1 MQTYRV
7 QMWSERI
14 ANELVEFYHIVNSRT
29 MECVY
34 RHQSMRMIN
43 RYINKNNLA
52 IVK

>member
-1 MQTYRV
+1 MQTYKV
-7 QMWSERI
+7 QKWSERI
-14 ANELVEFYHIVNSRT
+14 ANELVEFYHIVNIKT

-52 IVK
+52 IAK